1 MLWSYGCYDNIIG
14 TWIDNI
20 LHRPKKW
27 GRFLAKLM
35 DSKKIILKM
44 LIYLVFLYN
53 INLEIFMR
61 AVISRVG
68 FGFILSFL
76 LAYAA
81 YANSSNTQFEF
92 ADAAVNGSHIAI
104 FVGKDG
110 ELSKAVSDI
119 NTKTQGRLQT
129 ALKDAEFKGKFGKKL
144 HLYGLAPFKS
154 VIVLGTGEDE
164 LSVRQLRDLGG
175 YVAQANSND
184 HSLSIIGEGLNTK
197 VKQSTAQLA
206 FGYALGSYSFD
217 KYKTKTDYNDNNQTQ
232 TISFHS
238 DDSAAASNLFENDL
252 NYLVTGINF
261 ARDMGTEPG
270 KSIYPENYAQGVRK
284 LFKGIDNVKVEIM
297 GVGQMKRKNM
307 GALLGVG
314 QGSIHDPRLVIV
326 TYMGGANDEAP
337 IALVGKG
344 ITFDTGGISLKSN
357 SGQWAMK
364 SDLSG
369 AAAVAGTI
377 YAVAKR
383 GDKVNLVGVM
393 AMAENMPSGDAIRP
407 GDVLTT
413 MSGKTIEVISTDA
426 EGRLVLSDAVTYAQA
441 EYDPRLLIDIATL
454 TGSAARA
461 MGDDYAAVITR
472 DWDMA
477 VDMMRIGKAAG
488 EDVWPLPLNK
498 NHYKAIRSD
507 IADIKGSGGNPGASI
522 GAAVIGTFIDED
534 RVWVHLDIAGV
545 DWLDKSR
552 PTTPKGHAG
561 WGVRFLDAVVR
572 ENQQTE

>member
-1 MLWSYGCYDNIIG
+1 
-14 TWIDNI
+14 
-20 LHRPKKW
+20 
-27 GRFLAKLM
+27 
-35 DSKKIILKM
+35 
-44 LIYLVFLYN
+44 
-53 INLEIFMR
+53 MR
-61 AVISRVG
+61 LVISKIG
-68 FGFILSFL
+68 LGFILSCL
-76 LAYAA
+76 LAYSA
-81 YANSSNTQFEF
+81 YANTSNTQFEF
-92 ADAAVNGSHIAI
+92 AAVTTNAEHIAI
-104 FVGKDG
+104 FIGKDG
-110 ELSKAVSDI
+110 ELSKAVANI
-119 NTKTQGRLQT
+119 NAKTEGRLET
-129 ALKDAEFKGKFGKKL
+129 ALKDAEFEGKFGKKL
-144 HLYGLAPFKS
+144 HLYGMTPFKS
-154 VIVLGTGEDE
+154 IIVVGTGEDQ
-164 LSVRQLRDLGG
+164 LSVRQLRDIGG
-175 YVAQANSND
+175 YVAQASNND
-184 HSLSIIGEGLNTK
+184 HSLSVIGEGLNTTLE
-197 VKQSTAQLA
+197 QSAAQLA

-217 KYKTKTDYNDNNQTQ
+217 KYKTKTDDDDKNQTR
-232 TISFHS
+232 TVSFHS
-238 DDSAAASNLFENDL
+238 SGFETAKTLFENDL
-252 NYLVTGINF
+252 SHLATGVNF

-284 LFKGIDNVKVEIM
+284 LFKGIDNVKIEIM
-297 GVGQMKRKNM
+297 GVAQMKRKNM

-326 TYMGGANDEAP
+326 TYMGGASDEAP

-344 ITFDTGGISLKSN
+344 ITFDTGGISLKPN
-357 SGQWAMK
+357 TGQWQMK

-369 AAAVAGTI
+369 AAAVAGTL

-393 AMAENMPSGDAIRP
+393 AMAENMPSGNAIRP
-407 GDVLTT
+407 GDVLMT

-426 EGRLVLSDAVTYAQA
+426 EGRLVLSDAVTYVQE

-461 MGDDYAAVITR
+461 MGEDYAAVITR
-472 DWDMA
+472 DWDLA
-477 VDMMRIGKAAG
+477 VYMMRIGKAAG

-498 NHYKAIRSD
+498 NHYKAIKSD

-545 DWLDKSR
+545 DWLKKSR

-572 ENQQTE
+572 ENQQE

>member
-1 MLWSYGCYDNIIG
+1 
-14 TWIDNI
+14 
-20 LHRPKKW
+20 
-27 GRFLAKLM
+27 
-35 DSKKIILKM
+35 
-44 LIYLVFLYN
+44 
-53 INLEIFMR
+53 MR
-61 AVISRVG
+61 AVISKVG
-68 FGFILSFL
+68 FGFILSCL
-76 LAYAA
+76 LAYSA
-81 YANSSNTQFEF
+81 YAQTNSTQFEF
-92 ADAAVNGSHIAI
+92 ADVATNAEHIAI

-110 ELSKAVSDI
+110 KLSKAVSDI
-119 NTKTQGRLQT
+119 NAATEGRLET

-144 HLYGLAPFKS
+144 HLYGLSPFKS
-154 VIVLGTGEDE
+154 IVVVGTGEDE
-164 LSVRQLRDLGG
+164 LLVRQLRDLGG
-175 YVAQANSND
+175 YVAQANSNNN
-184 HSLSIIGEGLNTK
+184 SISVIGEGLNTT
-197 VKQSTAQLA
+197 VEQSAAQLA

-217 KYKTKTDYNDNNQTQ
+217 KYKTKTDDDNKDKAH

-238 DDSAAASNLFENDL
+238 DQSEATKTLFENDL
-252 NYLVTGINF
+252 SHLATGVSF

-326 TYMGGANDEAP
+326 TYMGGASDEAP

-344 ITFDTGGISLKSN
+344 ITFDTGGISLKPN
-357 SGQWAMK
+357 TGQWAMK

-369 AAAVAGTI
+369 AAAVAGTL

-426 EGRLVLSDAVTYAQA
+426 EGRLVLSDAVTYAQE
-441 EYDPRLLIDIATL
+441 EYDPRLLINIATL
-454 TGSAARA
+454 TGAAARA
-461 MGDDYAAVITR
+461 MGEDYAAVITR
-472 DWDMA
+472 DWDLA
-477 VDMMRIGKAAG
+477 QEMMRIGKAAG

-545 DWLDKSR
+545 DWLNKAR

-572 ENQQTE
+572 ENQQAE